1 MPAPEIAP
9 PAQAFQQR
17 QPAYSRTLRRTYD
30 SWLDRFQARRDQLA
44 SQPNGAHR
52 DAPDDEP
59 AVPEVTYDTGL
70 GPVTFAE
77 LYQRTSRIV
86 GYSLYSQYGLT
97 NPEDVDDSMQAGY
110 LQVWRQLQREPDRFA
125 DKPLRYIVKAVVFQ
139 SKSQR
144 FAHARHYRKL
154 AYDADSSRCGVDTV
168 SASRMDT
175 WIDLETAITRTAQ
188 AVEDHPALLLSLY
201 TVITQTKAQD
211 IRRTFGHSSKAL
223 TNGRHE
229 VRARLRAY
237 LPGYGAATPNGHHP
251 PEAVVPGPRPQL
263 ARLLVE
269 DDWPPI
275 GRAWQPSPG

>member
-1 MPAPEIAP
+1 MPASEIAP

-17 QPAYSRTLRRTYD
+17 QPAYSRTLRHTYD
-30 SWLDRFQARRDQLA
+30 TWLDRFQARRDQLA
-44 SQPNGAHR
+44 SHPNGAHR

-59 AVPEVTYDTGL
+59 AVPDTIYDTGL

-110 LQVWRQLQREPDRFA
+110 LQVWRQLQREPGRFA
-125 DKPLRYIVKAVVFQ
+125 GKPLRYIVKAVVFQ

-144 FAHARHYRKL
+144 FARARHYRKL
-154 AYDADSSRCGVDTV
+154 AYDADSSRCGADTV

-229 VRARLRAY
+229 VRARLRAC
-237 LPGYGAATPNGHHP
+237 LPGYGAATPNGDHP
-251 PEAVVPGPRPQL
+251 PQVTVSGPRPQL

-269 DDWPPI
+269 DDWPRP
-275 GRAWQPSPG
+275 AL